1 MLTVKGSNRASA
13 LNLRQGRAGK
23 FSVRVHKQD
32 SAHEWFSTVVK
43 SGGVSETVK
52 AASDHGAVPRN
63 GWLERLER
71 EGSQYSSRWVGF
83 GFTGE
88 CTSAS
93 KFSPAVFRARTLQ
106 TCVPVSG
113 GGTPVLKVIDCA
125 LIGRGTQ
132 NGGLIYRARGH
143 RCIYL
148 RHAKDSSAANTGVV
162 ADLSSRKDIAGEV
175 IEVDSNVWRG
185 CADLDLER

>member
-1 MLTVKGSNRASA
+1 MEGSNCASA
-13 LNLRQGRAGK
+13 LKVRQGRAGE
-23 FSVRVHKQD
+23 FSVRVHDQD
-32 SAHEWFSTVVK
+32 SAHELLSTVVK
-43 SGGVSETVK
+43 SGGVAETVK

-71 EGSQYSSRWVGF
+71 EVLQYSSRWVDF
-83 GFTGE
+83 GFTSE
-88 CTSAS
+88 CAS
-93 KFSPAVFRARTLQ
+93 SSESSPAVLRARTPR

-113 GGTPVLKVIDCA
+113 GGTPVFKVIDCNS
-125 LIGRGTQ
+125 IERGTQ
-132 NGGLIYRARGH
+132 DGGLIYRARGH

-148 RHAKDSSAANTGVV
+148 RQAKDSSAASTGVV
-162 ADLSSRKDIAGEV
+162 ADLSFRKDIAGEV